1 MRSIQNKQQ
10 QMRRREARTSSSY
23 SFLFPLV
30 LVGILPHES
39 HAFRSLASMTT
50 RSASMRDTPLHAV
63 PVDISAVATTAQH
76 VLDPS
81 ISSLTAVLT
90 STIVAPSADAL
101 THLQGAATATATA
114 LPVVKAAATTTTA
127 TIQEML
133 PGAGDAIRAQAQDA
147 LGSGWKVMDAA
158 KFVHGGQASMP
169 GFSETQSIVA
179 PHLLPGPSDE
189 AVTMAEWPQNMFKAR
204 MEYAGTML
212 GAIQKLPYVAFAYAL
227 LEFFFLRSD
236 VDIYKEDVEDDPSG
250 VLVESV
256 SDATVRSAIF
266 FGLAL
271 VTYVIS

>member
-1 MRSIQNKQQ
+1 MQD
-10 QMRRREARTSSSY
+10 
-23 SFLFPLV
+23 
-30 LVGILPHES
+30 
-39 HAFRSLASMTT
+39 T
-50 RSASMRDTPLHAV
+50 RLHAV
-63 PVDISAVATTAQH
+63 PVDVSAVATAAQH
-76 VLDPS
+76 VIDPS
-81 ISSLTAVLT
+81 ISSLAAVLT
-90 STIVAPSADAL
+90 STIITPSADAL
-101 THLQGAATATATA
+101 SHLQGAATATAMTV
-114 LPVVKAAATTTTA
+114 PVAKAAATTATA
-127 TIQEML
+127 NIQEML
-133 PGAGDAIRAQAQDA
+133 PGAGDAIQAQAQQA
-147 LGSGWKVMDAA
+147 LSGGWKVMDAT

-189 AVTMAEWPQNMFKAR
+189 SVTMTEWPQNMFKAR

-212 GAIQKLPYVAFAYAL
+212 RAIQKLPYVAFAYAL

-256 SDATVRSAIF
+256 SDASVRFAIF